1 MASQLIE
8 LGKLLILGSGFML
21 ALYICIAALELLL
34 TMDFIRKHLGTI
46 IVVLMFLIGCILVI
60 IGNVMKG

>member
-34 TMDFIRKHLGTI
+34 TIDFIRKHLGTI

>member
-46 IVVLMFLIGCILVI
+46 VVVLMFLIGCILVI